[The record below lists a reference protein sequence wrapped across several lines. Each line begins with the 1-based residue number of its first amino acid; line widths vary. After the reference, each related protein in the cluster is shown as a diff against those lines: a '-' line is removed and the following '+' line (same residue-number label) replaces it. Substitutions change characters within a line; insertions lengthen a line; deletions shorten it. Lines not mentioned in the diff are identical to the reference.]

1 MSGLRPTGYDPG
13 FGGGESN
20 VQSHLALPRLTP
32 MVKRLLIVNAL
43 VWVATFLVWLKD
55 PAWGGAVQSW
65 LGANAQQWRELFP
78 FVPFW
83 QLFTHGFLHDS
94 TDLLHILWN
103 SLLLYFFGTI
113 VEGLVGPNRFLVTY
127 LLAMLSGAVLFLV
140 VKTMTGSNAFVV
152 GASGAIFGVLVAA
165 AAMRPDTQVIL
176 LFVPVKLK
184 WLAIG
189 LFAIDLVRFLTA
201 QRTGMSGHV
210 ALEAHIG
217 GAIYG
222 FLAVKQ
228 RWIWWDPL
236 RKLEIRRA
244 IAAEEKR
251 QNDAQRVDA
260 LLAKINRE
268 GLGALSQRER
278 DFLKRTADRQ

>member
-1 MSGLRPTGYDPG
+1 MSKLRPTDYDPG
-13 FGGGESN
+13 FGGGGPRVEYR
-20 VQSHLALPRLTP
+20 LALPGLTP
-32 MVKRLLIVNAL
+32 MVKRLLIINAV
-43 VWVATFLVWLKD
+43 VWVAGFLYLYVD
-55 PAWGGAVQSW
+55 PASAEVVQSW

-83 QLFTHGFLHDS
+83 QLFTHGFLHDNKE
-94 TDLLHILWN
+94 LFHILWN

-113 VEGLVGPNRFLVTY
+113 VEGLVGSNRFLVTY
-127 LLAMLSGAVLFLV
+127 LLAMLSGAALFLL

-176 LFVPVKLK
+176 IFVPVKLK

-189 LFAIDLVRFLTA
+189 LFAINLVGFLAA
-201 QRTGMSGHV
+201 QRTGVSGHV

-222 FLAVKQ
+222 FLAVRQ

-244 IAAEEKR
+244 IAAEERR

-260 LLAKINRE
+260 LLEKINRE

-278 DFLKRTADRQ
+278 DFLKRTADRR